1 MHGSTMSTVV
11 MHSSTMSTV
20 VMHGSTMSMVVMHGS
35 TMSTVVTHSSTM
47 STVMHGS
54 TMSMVVMHSS
64 TMSTVV
70 IQVLRIL
77 PLRELRDLKNGLP
90 RKLDYEAF
98 RLFLR
103 QVMHIQTTDTCNTQ
117 TADTTLKMTS
127 ACRAVLHPLSP

>member
-1 MHGSTMSTVV
+1 
-11 MHSSTMSTV
+11 MSTV
-20 VMHGSTMSMVVMHGS
+20 VMHGSTMSMVVMH
-35 TMSTVVTHSSTM
+35 SSTR
-47 STVMHGS
+47 
-54 TMSMVVMHSS
+54 
-64 TMSTVV
+64 STVV